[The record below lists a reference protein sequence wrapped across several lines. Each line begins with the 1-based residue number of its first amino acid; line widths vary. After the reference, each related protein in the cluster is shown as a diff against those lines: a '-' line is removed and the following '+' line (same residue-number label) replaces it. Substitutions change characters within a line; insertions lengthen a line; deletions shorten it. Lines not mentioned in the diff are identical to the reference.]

1 MKFLKFSIMIVL
13 VTGACSLA
21 VAQSG
26 KGESSREN
34 VPQAFDRGATYD
46 TGASKKGQKSKKKS
60 KYSLAG
66 EYDKKVEEYHKRME
80 ANVKQHSKIA
90 REMEKPQYSDPTY
103 FGHKKPPKKR
113 PVGKKKFCKECG
125 MSH

>member
-1 MKFLKFSIMIVL
+1 MKFLKLSIIILL
-13 VTGACSLA
+13 VTGAFSLA
-21 VAQSG
+21 AAQSRS
-26 KGESSREN
+26 ESSREN
-34 VPQAFDRGATYD
+34 VPQAFDRGATYE
-46 TGASKKGQKSKKKS
+46 TETSKKEQKRRKKS

-66 EYDKKVEEYHKRME
+66 EYDRKVEEYHKRME
-80 ANVKQHSKIA
+80 ANIRKNNKIA
-90 REMEKPQYSDPTY
+90 KEMEKPQYSDPTY